1 MMNFQS
7 NYSEFLYNS
16 GSTSVLTAVKLEK
29 RMETRRTNRRVSVIL
44 WVQVISDFFFSCV
57 LQALFKAED
66 EQDACAATRA
76 KAEQAAELAE
86 FDEGIPLSEDGKV
99 SFKEFRWVS

>member
-1 MMNFQS
+1 MF
-7 NYSEFLYNS
+7 
-16 GSTSVLTAVKLEK
+16 
-29 RMETRRTNRRVSVIL
+29 
-44 WVQVISDFFFSCV
+44 
-57 LQALFKAED
+57 QALFKAED

-99 SFKEFRWVS
+99 SLNVSRCSSYQSFGHGG

>member
-1 MMNFQS
+1 MC
-7 NYSEFLYNS
+7 FL
-16 GSTSVLTAVKLEK
+16 
-29 RMETRRTNRRVSVIL
+29 
-44 WVQVISDFFFSCV
+44 ISFFCCV

-99 SFKEFRWVS
+99 SGKEFRWSSYQRSWT